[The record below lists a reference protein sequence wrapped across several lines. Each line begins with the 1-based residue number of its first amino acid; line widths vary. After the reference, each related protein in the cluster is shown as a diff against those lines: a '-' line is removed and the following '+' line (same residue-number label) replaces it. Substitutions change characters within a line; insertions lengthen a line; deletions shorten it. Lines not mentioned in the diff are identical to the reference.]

1 MNVIKKTSLTSSG
14 TFKNRVTSLLVAF
27 ERYKKGQ
34 QFCVVFVSQDGVL
47 LENKKTRPHRP
58 YPVPPKISPPSAS
71 SYSSSSSS
79 SSSFRR
85 V

>member
-14 TFKNRVTSLLVAF
+14 TFKNRVTSLLVAI
-27 ERYKKGQ
+27 ERYQKGQ
-34 QFCVVFVSQDGVL
+34 RFCVVSVSKDGVL
-47 LENKKTRPHRP
+47 LENKNTRPHRP

-71 SYSSSSSS
+71 YSSSS
-79 SSSFRR
+79 FGI